1 VDEKVAK
8 IRGDALKDDEH
19 CRAMDNVREDDDGQ
33 WESCALDRLADAE
46 KKVKELEAAAVS
58 LQGAIAAFEVEAAK
72 EVSRGVDEGVLLAA
86 LKEAF
91 NRPALAFSSTGTLHW
106 WGRTAALCW
115 RATPPF

>member
-58 LQGAIAAFEVEAAK
+58 LQGAIAAFEVEAAI
-72 EVSRGVDEGVLLAA
+72 EVSGGVDEGAQ
-86 LKEAF
+86 
-91 NRPALAFSSTGTLHW
+91 RTRHW